1 MVTIEI
7 NYNSYISFIIPICNS
22 VVYTLFAKCFYR
34 KTVLTHKPRYIS
46 DKSIGDCEALNTSK
60 AGSSA
65 IREQPIG
72 TDAVTFLGY
81 GSPLEEQELQSI
93 ATTVDASYSMK
104 NGYYDALCAI
114 CTSEVNLHLANTA
127 TYQAYLNLC
136 RLLRIHIPL
145 PHAIEK
151 CAVCYRSEEKCSCL
165 RYQFNYVQHLECEC
179 RYGQY
184 GLCVCDALPQIF
196 CDLDE
201 IRHYQQC
208 LVLEVLSNFGC
219 LQRVDE
225 KMEHTFTEFGL
236 LTKPARPSNYR
247 CSQITIR
254 LLRGFR
260 PP

>member
-7 NYNSYISFIIPICNS
+7 NFNTYVSLIIPICNS
-22 VVYTLFAKCFYR
+22 VVYTLFAKCFFR
-34 KTVLTHKPRYIS
+34 KTIFNHTPRYIS
-46 DKSIGDCEALNTSK
+46 DKSIGDYEVLTTSK
-60 AGSSA
+60 AGLSA

-72 TDAVTFLGY
+72 NDAVTFLGY
-81 GSPLEEQELQSI
+81 CSPFEEQELQST
-93 ATTVDASYSMK
+93 AATVDASYSMK

-114 CTSEVNLHLANTA
+114 CTSEVNPHLANTA

-151 CAVCYRSEEKCSCL
+151 CAVCYRSEEQCSC
-165 RYQFNYVQHLECEC
+165 YHFQFGYVQHLECEC
-179 RYGQY
+179 SYGKY
-184 GLCVCDALPQIF
+184 GLCVCDTLPQIF

-201 IRHYQQC
+201 IRHFQEC
-208 LVLEVLSNFGC
+208 LILEVLSSFEC
-219 LQRVDE
+219 FQRVDD
-225 KMEHTFTEFGL
+225 KMTNSFTEFGL
-236 LTKPARPSNYR
+236 LIKPARPSNYR
-247 CSQITIR
+247 CSLMIIR